1 MAITRHADVVLPT
14 PTVRSPAWDSKSFL
28 NHLNKRI
35 DFTENLDDLK
45 KKCKTTFRTRINYI
59 ALYLHGLKIIR
70 EYPDQGFERFKLA
83 KWKSEFEMYKKQL
96 QYAMAP
102 KNDQDIFDSNL
113 TSNDV
118 SVITYLFLYLLVK
131 KISSDLEDVENLSII
146 RKVNEIVAQID
157 DYKKVGEHY
166 KIYLEPV
173 NRFGGVSNLSVD
185 GVMGDLTK
193 IKDKE
198 PLFPYGKSLNN
209 YLFNI
214 DETRMDIRKKI
225 QEVVGTAKY
234 YARGGLGS
242 YNLEMGP
249 LSSR

>member
-1 MAITRHADVVLPT
+1 
-14 PTVRSPAWDSKSFL
+14 
-28 NHLNKRI
+28 
-35 DFTENLDDLK
+35 
-45 KKCKTTFRTRINYI
+45 
-59 ALYLHGLKIIR
+59 
-70 EYPDQGFERFKLA
+70 
-83 KWKSEFEMYKKQL
+83 MYKKQL

-131 KISSDLEDVENLSII
+131 KISSDLEESENLSII

-234 YARGGLGS
+234 YARGHVWCGTVYKCG
-242 YNLEMGP
+242 NGTGWP
-249 LSSR
+249 